1 MRASNDITPFGR
13 KKFFWLYIIIAV
25 VFLVSAYYYYQHE
38 ESILIEQKQQELES
52 IAKLKINQ
60 ISDWYTDQKEDV
72 KFISRNR
79 FLIEKIQQVL
89 NNRERTV
96 LTELSEILT
105 NFKTEH
111 DYSDIILTTTEAEII
126 VSTNPSLKK
135 LNSNLSAMVIETAN
149 TNKIFEIDFFR
160 SRTLQDKILLGFITP
175 IATKEGET
183 NVILIFLIDPEENI
197 YPLIEHWPVLSQ
209 TSETFLFRTE
219 GDNIIYLNELRHLKG
234 TALELV
240 LPKSKNNLPA
250 AKAAEGYTG
259 IYRGKDYRDINV
271 VAYLSEIPGTKWY
284 LIAKVDEHEL
294 FAGLLSK
301 IEMVGL
307 ILLLLMGITG
317 LGLYLAY
324 TNRQHSFTES
334 LFTKDKELWREQEKF
349 KVTLDSLGQGV
360 ITLDVQGKVMYINK
374 VAERLSGWSVHAAR
388 GRDLYEVYP
397 VKNELT
403 GMVEKDLL
411 EKIYKQGLVKELTN
425 HILLVTKEGREVPV
439 KDTGAPIYDSEGVL
453 AGASIVFQDE
463 TERREQERKIK
474 ASEERLRST
483 LYNMIEGC
491 QIISPDY
498 KYLFLNKA
506 ALESSRK
513 TSEELLGNT
522 MMECY
527 PGIEKTEM
535 FAKLKSCMELRVP
548 ENFVNEFTYPDGEQ
562 RVFNLHFEPVPEGL
576 FILSEDITDLKSAQD
591 TIHKFRMGIE
601 LSSDAI
607 FLADK
612 DGLITYVNPAFEN
625 IFGYKKEE
633 VIGKTPGILKGGR
646 LTPEEYQ
653 NFWNKLHFNEPVIR
667 ELVNKSKDNELVYV
681 EASITPIN
689 NENNEIVGYL
699 AIERD
704 VTARKLADERRK
716 QLIDILDATP
726 DFVAIADKDLNSIFV
741 NNAGKKMLGF
751 DVNYD
756 ATNIRIAESHP
767 EWARNIVLNEGLPT
781 AAKEGIWIGETV
793 LYSQNG
799 KETPI
804 SQIIIAHKS
813 ENGDVKYFS
822 TIGRDI
828 TERKK
833 FENELIIA
841 KNKAEEMNEVKTI
854 FFANMSHELRTPFV
868 GIMGYAEILLEELS
882 NEEHKEMAKGILN
895 TSQRMMDTLTK
906 ILKLTKLEV
915 REAEIT
921 LNKTMLKDVIEEV
934 YKNFLPAAKKENIL
948 LHKNVDD
955 SLTSIVTD
963 KDLVIDILF
972 NLVSNAI
979 KYTKEG
985 EVTILTSKESINDKE
1000 FCSIKVI
1007 DTGIGIPEEKRD
1019 IVWMEFRQ
1027 ASEGSTRNYQ
1037 GSGLGL
1043 AIVKK
1048 NTELLG
1054 GQISFESE
1062 VGKGTTFT
1070 LLLPLKN

>member
-1 MRASNDITPFGR
+1 MRHQNAITSNIK
-13 KKFFWLYIIIAV
+13 KKFIWIYILIGTFSSISSY
-25 VFLVSAYYYYQHE
+25 FYYQYE
-38 ESILIEQKQQELES
+38 KSNLIKQKQNELES

-60 ISDWYTDQKEDV
+60 ISNWYIDEKKDAQILAQNSILINKIDLLLSTGNSTDLGE
-72 KFISRNR
+72 
-79 FLIEKIQQVL
+79 LIEVL
-89 NNRERTV
+89 NGIKIEHNYAAILIASSTSEIIASTIFNLQSVNGSLEKKILNTV
-96 LTELSEILT
+96 NNSRITEL
-105 NFKTEH
+105 
-111 DYSDIILTTTEAEII
+111 
-126 VSTNPSLKK
+126 
-135 LNSNLSAMVIETAN
+135 
-149 TNKIFEIDFFR
+149 DFFR
-160 SRTLQDKILLGFITP
+160 STLFEEKIFLGFISPLILNT
-175 IATKEGET
+175 TDK
-183 NVILIFLIDPEENI
+183 NLVIVFLIDPVESI

-219 GDNIIYLNELRHLKG
+219 GNNIIYLNELRHLKG

-425 HILLVTKEGREVPV
+425 HILLVTKEGREVPI

-535 FAKLKSCMELRVP
+535 FAKLKRCMELRIP

-653 NFWNKLHFNEPVIR
+653 NFWNKLHSNEPVIR

-726 DFVAIADKDLNSIFV
+726 DFVAIADKEGNSIFV

-751 DVNYD
+751 DINYD

-813 ENGDVKYFS
+813 ENGEVEYFS

-934 YKNFLPAAKKENIL
+934 YKNFLPATKKENIL
-948 LHKNVDD
+948 LHKYVDD

-963 KDLVIDILF
+963 KDLLIDILF
-972 NLVSNAI
+972 NLVSNAL